1 MYLPGFAVVAANSV
15 SRWIITQTSTAYSQV
30 CELGVALLGS
40 AGLGSRLLFVLKSAL
55 LVISW
60 ELQGELRE

>member
-1 MYLPGFAVVAANSV
+1 MYFPGFAVVAANSV
-15 SRWIITQTSTAYSQV
+15 SQWIITQTSTAYSQV
-30 CELGVALLGS
+30 CELGVALPGS